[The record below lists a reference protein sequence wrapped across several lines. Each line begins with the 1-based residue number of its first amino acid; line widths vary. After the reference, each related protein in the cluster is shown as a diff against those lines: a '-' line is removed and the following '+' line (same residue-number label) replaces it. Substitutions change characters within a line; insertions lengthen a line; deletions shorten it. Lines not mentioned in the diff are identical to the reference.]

1 MRTHCKSFLSLTIA
15 LPFHAWISGFIDHVE
30 DGLIQITDED
40 FPSFLYENKTLYDK
54 DNEDIGLFCGYILVR
69 VYRHIFTAP
78 TSAMNTTAK
87 ANKSR
92 AKKFKLTQVTRRTI
106 AYASVQVRQLFSYR
120 FLINYHQA
128 YIALS
133 SMSQWGSSDNL
144 FNIQLFYDTIVE
156 MFERDPK
163 DSWVV
168 DTLEWCNEYVSNFMF
183 SFTYR
188 FNSL

>member
-1 MRTHCKSFLSLTIA
+1 MDR
-15 LPFHAWISGFIDHVE
+15 VE
-30 DGLIQITDED
+30 DGSIQITDED
-40 FPSFLYENKTLYDK
+40 FPSFLYENETLYDE
-54 DNEDIGLFCGYILVR
+54 DNEDIGLFRGYLLVR

-87 ANKSR
+87 ANKSK
-92 AKKFKLTQVTRRTI
+92 AKKFKLTQVTGRTI
-106 AYASVQVRQLFSYR
+106 AYASVQVRHLFSHR

-128 YIALS
+128 YITLS

-144 FNIQLFYDTIVE
+144 FNIQLFYDAIVE

-168 DTLEWCNEYVSNFMF
+168 DTLEWWNEYVSNFMF
-183 SFTYR
+183 SFTYK
-188 FNSL
+188 FNSP